1 MKIVSIDYGKARI
14 GMARSDA
21 LGMLA
26 SPIGT
31 VHEKNFRIQ
40 LEKVAEIIKNENAE
54 KVVYGLPL
62 NMDGTEGET
71 AELVRE
77 FAERFRQRHGGTVIC
92 REMLRLNVPM
102 ENTAMPENRTAE
114 YYKNRPC
121 LKAVE
126 DAAEILVQIIKENE
140 KGENLK

>member
-40 LEKVAEIIKNENAE
+40 LEKVAEIIKTENAE

-71 AELVRE
+71 AALVRE
-77 FAERFRQRHGGTVIC
+77 FAEKMKALTGVPYEFIDERLSTVSAHRI
-92 REMLRLNVPM
+92 LNDVSM
-102 ENTAMPENRTAE
+102 SGSKKR
-114 YYKNRPC
+114 KNVVDTVS
-121 LKAVE
+121 AV
-126 DAAEILVQIIKENE
+126 ILLQAYLDKN
-140 KGENLK
+140 

>member
-26 SPIGT
+26 SPIET

-40 LEKVAEIIKNENAE
+40 LEKIAEIIKNENAE

-77 FAERFRQRHGGTVIC
+77 FAEKMKVLT
-92 REMLRLNVPM
+92 NVPY
-102 ENTAMPENRTAE
+102 EFIDERLSTVSHTAF
-114 YYKNRPC
+114 
-121 LKAVE
+121 
-126 DAAEILVQIIKENE
+126 
-140 KGENLK
+140 